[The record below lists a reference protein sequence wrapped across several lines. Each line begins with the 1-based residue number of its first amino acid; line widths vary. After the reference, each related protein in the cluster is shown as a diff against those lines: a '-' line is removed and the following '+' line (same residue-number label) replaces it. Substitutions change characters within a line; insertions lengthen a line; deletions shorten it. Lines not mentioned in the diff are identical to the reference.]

1 MKWNRV
7 FILSVA
13 FIYTLVFT
21 RFVVFGFVHP
31 PFGPVAAADFMAKVR
46 REATIVFSTE
56 CALFVAALV
65 WILSRRTK

>member
-7 FILSVA
+7 SILLAA
-13 FIYTLVFT
+13 FIFTLLFT
-21 RFVVFGFVHP
+21 RFVVFGFVYP
-31 PFGPVAAADFMAKVR
+31 PPGVAAAASFMAKVR
-46 REATIVFSTE
+46 RDATIVFSAE